1 MVNLFTKLQIKQK
14 DRNRTFAISLRMFR
28 FLLRTEFCITVSLN
42 PDVKCSKLRMII
54 AFLASLRCH
63 NNCYA
68 NDGLQLLVRFLACA
82 PLFTNS
88 APHHTID
95 NCSKIIKKFKILLN
109 IPIFCCAILKTRAK
123 VVTK

>member
-1 MVNLFTKLQIKQK
+1 MVNLFTKLQTKQK

-42 PDVKCSKLRMII
+42 PDVKCSKPRMII

-68 NDGLQLLVRFLACA
+68 NDGLQLLTVFLV
-82 PLFTNS
+82 TN
-88 APHHTID
+88 P
-95 NCSKIIKKFKILLN
+95 SKQL
-109 IPIFCCAILKTRAK
+109 A
-123 VVTK
+123 V